1 MAMCRQRS
9 TIWLAVECRS
19 INLVYDMTN
28 ADERVLAAR
37 ARGKHLL
44 AWGLRDEP
52 QLWFLTSDSPAWSR
66 EIRGAWRNLSGCEAY
81 VETCSSHSRTTGH
94 GCLREDLDR
103 AAKALAEGLAEHL

>member
-1 MAMCRQRS
+1 MATCRQRI
-9 TIWLAVECRS
+9 TIRLAVECRS
-19 INLVYDMTN
+19 LNLVCDMTN

-66 EIRGAWRNLSGCEAY
+66 EIRGAWRNLSGCEEY
-81 VETCSSHSRTTGH
+81 VESYSPHSRTIAP
-94 GCLREDLDR
+94 GCLREDVDR
-103 AAKALAEGLAEHL
+103 AAKALADGMAEHL